1 MPIYH
6 GIKVTETTTG
16 ARAIASVASGIIG
29 LVATAGAAV
38 GAPTTALDAA
48 FPIGELTL
56 VTDVRSAIEKAG
68 TTGTLAKALSAIADQ
83 CAPIIIVLR
92 VAEGVDAAA
101 TQANIIADLPL
112 LLDAE
117 SLLGVRP
124 RILGIPG
131 FDNQAV
137 ATALVPI
144 AQQLRAF
151 AYVAGVGD
159 AVEDLITYREN
170 FAAREMML
178 IWPEFTDWAGS
189 AVARAL
195 GLRARIDEE
204 TGWHKTLSNV
214 AVNGV
219 TGIATAVPFDM
230 VNSAPTAASLLNDAH
245 VTTLIR
251 ANGFRFWGNR
261 TCSDDP
267 AWAFET
273 SVRTAQI
280 LQDEIAGG
288 LIWAIDKP
296 LLPSL
301 VKDILETI
309 NARFRILKT
318 QGRIIGG
325 RAWFDPAENPASNLA
340 AGKLA
345 IKYEFTD
352 VAPAEAIGI
361 TAIKT
366 DTFYAD
372 LAAQLG

>member
-68 TTGTLAKALSAIADQ
+68 TTGTLVKALSAIADQ

-144 AQQLRAF
+144 A
-151 AYVAGVGD
+151 
-159 AVEDLITYREN
+159 
-170 FAAREMML
+170 
-178 IWPEFTDWAGS
+178 
-189 AVARAL
+189 
-195 GLRARIDEE
+195 
-204 TGWHKTLSNV
+204 
-214 AVNGV
+214 
-219 TGIATAVPFDM
+219 
-230 VNSAPTAASLLNDAH
+230 
-245 VTTLIR
+245 
-251 ANGFRFWGNR
+251 
-261 TCSDDP
+261 
-267 AWAFET
+267 
-273 SVRTAQI
+273 
-280 LQDEIAGG
+280 
-288 LIWAIDKP
+288 
-296 LLPSL
+296 
-301 VKDILETI
+301 
-309 NARFRILKT
+309 
-318 QGRIIGG
+318 
-325 RAWFDPAENPASNLA
+325 
-340 AGKLA
+340 
-345 IKYEFTD
+345 
-352 VAPAEAIGI
+352 
-361 TAIKT
+361 
-366 DTFYAD
+366 
-372 LAAQLG
+372 